1 MNRFR
6 MIDDLKRAINNID
19 RKEPVSFFL
28 TGLRKEDRGHYYE
41 VLPYLETHPEG
52 YLLQYYFIEIFFS
65 NNGLNIQTYH
75 MDQRLAKAKYIS
87 DEDIFKKSVS
97 NRMYARMKYLEKSKG
112 YTLLKTSGNDT
123 VLVENLPIFSEKDG
137 LNKDQKRGYDLSLN
151 FIQEENTIEV
161 KESSRPLLDIKLYN
175 QKYRRGIYIGGRA
188 LIEYDINEN
197 VDVLLEKF
205 VATFLTNP
213 TVEIYGKFLNIHNED
228 AHLLFR
234 DSLLYNIYKI
244 IMREFFFGPDSTP
257 QVDNNED
264 VLSPMEK
271 PEEEKNHIMPCAY
284 SDGYNDGTPVGS
296 LVNPDTGEEIKIV
309 ANSTSTI
316 RQENPKLFRK
326 VLEEGPIKEGVS
338 LRNNTE
344 EEKPFKIDTAL
355 EEHPYPVNVGYYF
368 KSEMSADLF
377 EILVDEIANLSIES
391 RVKLLKYIKENNLE
405 REDN

>member
-6 MIDDLKRAINNID
+6 MIDDLKRTINGIE

-75 MDQRLAKAKYIS
+75 MDQRLSKAKYIT

-112 YTLLKTSGNDT
+112 YSLLKTSGNDT

-151 FIQEENTIEV
+151 YIQEENTIEV
-161 KESSRPLLDIKLYN
+161 KESSRPLLDIKLCN

-197 VDVLLEKF
+197 VDVLLERF
-205 VATFLTNP
+205 IARFLTNP
-213 TVEIYGKFLNIHNED
+213 TVEIYGKFLNLHNND
-228 AHLLFR
+228 AHLFFK

-244 IMREFFFGPDSTP
+244 VMREFFFGPDSTP
-257 QVDNNED
+257 QVDNVED
-264 VLSPMEK
+264 VMTPIEK
-271 PEEEKNHIMPCAY
+271 EEEEEKTHKIPCAY
-284 SDGYNDGTPVGS
+284 TDGYNDGTPVGN

-309 ANSTSTI
+309 ANSTSII
-316 RQENPKLFRK
+316 RQENPGNIFRDH
-326 VLEEGPIKEGVS
+326 LEKGPIKGTTIPAEERTSTNGDEEGEYSYRVECIYGFKNEMDADIFELLLDDIAQLDIS
-338 LRNNTE
+338 
-344 EEKPFKIDTAL
+344 EK
-355 EEHPYPVNVGYYF
+355 
-368 KSEMSADLF
+368 
-377 EILVDEIANLSIES
+377 
-391 RVKLLKYIKENNLE
+391 VKVLKYIKNLKISKENK
-405 REDN
+405 

>member
-6 MIDDLKRAINNID
+6 MIDSLKRAINGID

-28 TGLRKEDRGHYYE
+28 TGLRKEDRGHYFE

-75 MDQRLAKAKYIS
+75 MDQRLAKAKYIT

-137 LNKDQKRGYDLSLN
+137 LNKDQKRGYELSLN

-161 KESSRPLLDIKLYN
+161 KESTRPLLDIKLYN

-197 VDVLLEKF
+197 VDVLLENF

-234 DSLLYNIYKI
+234 DSLLYNVYKI
-244 IMREFFFGPDSTP
+244 VMREFFFGPDSTP
-257 QVDNNED
+257 QVDNDED

-271 PEEEKNHIMPCAY
+271 PEEDKVISCAY
-284 SDGYNDGTPVGS
+284 DEGFSGGTEVGKMI
-296 LVNPDTGEEIKIV
+296 NTETGEEVKIMANSNKIV
-309 ANSTSTI
+309 NHENPGNIFRDHLEKGPLKGTIIPVEERTST
-316 RQENPKLFRK
+316 NDD
-326 VLEEGPIKEGVS
+326 EEGEYSYRVECIYGFKNEMDADIFELLLDDIAQLDIS
-338 LRNNTE
+338 
-344 EEKPFKIDTAL
+344 EK
-355 EEHPYPVNVGYYF
+355 
-368 KSEMSADLF
+368 
-377 EILVDEIANLSIES
+377 
-391 RVKLLKYIKENNLE
+391 VKVLKYIKNLKISKENK
-405 REDN
+405 

>member
-6 MIDDLKRAINNID
+6 MIDNLKRAINNID

-28 TGLRKEDRGHYYE
+28 TGLRKEDRGHYFE

-52 YLLQYYFIEIFFS
+52 YLLQYYFIEIYFS

-75 MDQRLAKAKYIS
+75 MDQRLAKAKYIT

-123 VLVENLPIFSEKDG
+123 VLVENLPIFSEKVG
-137 LNKDQKRGYDLSLN
+137 LNKDQKRGYELSLN

-161 KESSRPLLDIKLYN
+161 KESSRPLLDIKLCN
-175 QKYRRGIYIGGRA
+175 QNYRRGIYIGGRA

-197 VDVLLEKF
+197 VDVLLENF
-205 VATFLTNP
+205 VATFLSNP

-234 DSLLYNIYKI
+234 DSLLYNVYKI
-244 IMREFFFGPDSTP
+244 VMREFFFGPDSTP
-257 QVDNNED
+257 QVDDNVED

-271 PEEEKNHIMPCAY
+271 PEEKNHIMPCAY

-309 ANSTSTI
+309 ANSTSII
-316 RQENPKLFRK
+316 RQENPKPFRK

-344 EEKPFKIDTAL
+344 EEKPFKIDPAL
-355 EEHPYPVNVGYYF
+355 EEHPYPVNIGYYF

>member
-6 MIDDLKRAINNID
+6 MIDDLKRAIKNID

-28 TGLRKEDRGHYYE
+28 TGLRKEDRGHYFE

-52 YLLQYYFIEIFFS
+52 YLLQYYFIEIYFS

-97 NRMYARMKYLEKSKG
+97 NRMYSRMKYLEKSKG

-123 VLVENLPIFSEKDG
+123 VLVENLPIFSERDG

-161 KESSRPLLDIKLYN
+161 KESSRPLLDIKLHN

-197 VDVLLEKF
+197 VDSLLEKF
-205 VATFLTNP
+205 VATFLSNP

-234 DSLLYNIYKI
+234 DSLLYNVYKI
-244 IMREFFFGPDSTP
+244 VLREFFFGPDSTP
-257 QVDNNED
+257 QDNEEEYW
-264 VLSPMEK
+264 SPMEK
-271 PEEEKNHIMPCAY
+271 EEENHSIPCAY
-284 SDGYNDGTPVGS
+284 TDGYNDGTPVGS
-296 LVNPDTGEEIKIV
+296 LVNPDTGEEVKIV
-309 ANSTSTI
+309 TNSNSI
-316 RQENPKLFRK
+316 ARQENPELFRK
-326 VLEEGPIKEGVS
+326 VLEEGPLKDTMIPAKERASSEEDEDEYPYSVEGIS
-338 LRNNTE
+338 YGFKTE
-344 EEKPFKIDTAL
+344 MD
-355 EEHPYPVNVGYYF
+355 
-368 KSEMSADLF
+368 ADLF
-377 EILVDEIANLSIES
+377 ELLLDDIAQLDISEK
-391 RVKLLKYIKENNLE
+391 VKVLKYIKNLKISK
-405 REDN
+405 EDK

>member
-6 MIDDLKRAINNID
+6 MIDSLKRAINNID

-28 TGLRKEDRGHYYE
+28 TGLRKEDRGHYFE

-52 YLLQYYFIEIFFS
+52 YLLQYYFIEVYFA

-75 MDQRLAKAKYIS
+75 MDQRLSKAKYIT

-161 KESSRPLLDIKLYN
+161 KESSRPLLDIKLCN

-197 VDVLLEKF
+197 VDVLLENF
-205 VATFLTNP
+205 VATFLSNP

-234 DSLLYNIYKI
+234 DSLLYNVYKI
-244 IMREFFFGPDSTP
+244 VMREFFFGPDSTP
-257 QVDNNED
+257 QDNED
-264 VLSPMEK
+264 EDYLSPMEK
-271 PEEEKNHIMPCAY
+271 PEEENHIMPCAY
-284 SDGYNDGTPVGS
+284 SNGYNDGTPVGS

-309 ANSTSTI
+309 ANSTSII
-316 RQENPKLFRK
+316 RQENPGNIFRDH
-326 VLEEGPIKEGVS
+326 LEKGPIKEGVS
-338 LRNNTE
+338 LRNNE
-344 EEKPFKIDTAL
+344 EEKPFKVDTAL

-377 EILVDEIANLSIES
+377 EILVDEIANLSIET

>member
-28 TGLRKEDRGHYYE
+28 TGSRKEDRGHYFE

-52 YLLQYYFIEIFFS
+52 YLLQYYFIEIYFS

-75 MDQRLAKAKYIS
+75 MDQRLSKAKYIT

-137 LNKDQKRGYDLSLN
+137 LNKDQKRGYELSLN

-161 KESSRPLLDIKLYN
+161 KESSRPLLDIKLCN

-197 VDVLLEKF
+197 VDSLLENF
-205 VATFLTNP
+205 VATFLSNP

-234 DSLLYNIYKI
+234 DSLLYNVYKI
-244 IMREFFFGPDSTP
+244 VLREFFFGPDSTP
-257 QVDNNED
+257 QVDNIED

-271 PEEEKNHIMPCAY
+271 PEEENHIMPCAY
-284 SDGYNDGTPVGS
+284 SDGYNDGTPVGN
-296 LVNPDTGEEIKIV
+296 LVNPDTGEEVKIV
-309 ANSTSTI
+309 TNSTSI
-316 RQENPKLFRK
+316 VRQENPGNIFRDHLEK
-326 VLEEGPIKEGVS
+326 GPLKGTIISVEERTSTNDDEEGEYSYRVECIYGFKNEIDADIFELLLDDVAQLDIS
-338 LRNNTE
+338 
-344 EEKPFKIDTAL
+344 EK
-355 EEHPYPVNVGYYF
+355 
-368 KSEMSADLF
+368 
-377 EILVDEIANLSIES
+377 
-391 RVKLLKYIKENNLE
+391 VKVLKYIKNLKISKE
-405 REDN
+405 EK

>member
-28 TGLRKEDRGHYYE
+28 TGLRKEDRGHYFE

-151 FIQEENTIEV
+151 FIQEDNTIEV

-197 VDVLLEKF
+197 VDVLLENF

-228 AHLLFR
+228 AHLLFK
-234 DSLLYNIYKI
+234 DSLLYNVYKI
-244 IMREFFFGPDSTP
+244 VMREFFFGPDSTP
-257 QVDNNED
+257 QVDNVED
-264 VLSPMEK
+264 VMTPIDKEE
-271 PEEEKNHIMPCAY
+271 EEEKTHKIPCAY
-284 SDGYNDGTPVGS
+284 TDGYNDGTPVGN
-296 LVNPDTGEEIKIV
+296 LVNPDTGGEIKIV
-309 ANSTSTI
+309 ANSTSII
-316 RQENPKLFRK
+316 RQENPGNIFRDH
-326 VLEEGPIKEGVS
+326 LEKGPIKGTTIPAEERTSTNDDEEGEYSYRVECIYGFKNEMDADIFELLLDDIAQLDIS
-338 LRNNTE
+338 
-344 EEKPFKIDTAL
+344 EKVKI
-355 EEHPYPVNVGYYF
+355 
-368 KSEMSADLF
+368 
-377 EILVDEIANLSIES
+377 
-391 RVKLLKYIKENNLE
+391 LKYIKNLKISKENK
-405 REDN
+405 

>member
-6 MIDDLKRAINNID
+6 MIDSLKRAINGID

-28 TGLRKEDRGHYYE
+28 TGLRKEDRGHYFE
-41 VLPYLETHPEG
+41 VLPYLETHPGG
-52 YLLQYYFIEIFFS
+52 YLIQYYFIEIFFS

-75 MDQRLAKAKYIS
+75 MDQRLVKAKYIS

-137 LNKDQKRGYDLSLN
+137 LIKDQKRGYDLSLN

-161 KESSRPLLDIKLYN
+161 KESSRPLLDIKLCN

-197 VDVLLEKF
+197 VDVLLENF
-205 VATFLTNP
+205 VATFLSNP

-234 DSLLYNIYKI
+234 DSLLYNVYKI
-244 IMREFFFGPDSTP
+244 VMREFFFGPDSTP
-257 QVDNNED
+257 QVDNVED
-264 VLSPMEK
+264 VMTPIEK
-271 PEEEKNHIMPCAY
+271 EEEEEKTHKIPCAY
-284 SDGYNDGTPVGS
+284 EDGYNDGTPVGS
-296 LVNPDTGEEIKIV
+296 LINPDTGEEIKIV
-309 ANSTSTI
+309 ANSTSII
-316 RQENPKLFRK
+316 RQENPGNIFRDHLEK
-326 VLEEGPIKEGVS
+326 GPLKGTIIPVEERTSTNGDEEGEYSYRVECIYGFKNEMDADIFELLLDDIAQLDIS
-338 LRNNTE
+338 
-344 EEKPFKIDTAL
+344 EK
-355 EEHPYPVNVGYYF
+355 
-368 KSEMSADLF
+368 
-377 EILVDEIANLSIES
+377 
-391 RVKLLKYIKENNLE
+391 VKVLKYIKNLKISK
-405 REDN
+405 EDK

>member
-28 TGLRKEDRGHYYE
+28 TGLRKEDRGHYFE

-52 YLLQYYFIEIFFS
+52 YLLQYYFIEIYFS

-205 VATFLTNP
+205 VATFLSNP
-213 TVEIYGKFLNIHNED
+213 TMEIYGKFLNVHNED
-228 AHLLFR
+228 AHLLFK
-234 DSLLYNIYKI
+234 DSLLYDVYKI
-244 IMREFFFGPDSTP
+244 LMREFFFGPDSTP
-257 QVDNNED
+257 QVDNNEED
-264 VLSPMEK
+264 VLTPMEK
-271 PEEEKNHIMPCAY
+271 PEEDKAIPCVY
-284 SDGYNDGTPVGS
+284 SEGFSGGTEEGKMI
-296 LVNPDTGEEIKIV
+296 NPETGEEVKIMANSNKIV
-309 ANSTSTI
+309 NH
-316 RQENPKLFRK
+316 ENPGNLFRDH
-326 VLEEGPIKEGVS
+326 LEKGPIKEGVS
-338 LRNNTE
+338 LRNNE
-344 EEKPFKIDTAL
+344 EEKPFKVDPSL

-377 EILVDEIANLSIES
+377 EILVDEIAYLSLES

>member
-6 MIDDLKRAINNID
+6 MIDNLKRAINNID

-28 TGLRKEDRGHYYE
+28 TGLRKEDRGHYFE

-75 MDQRLAKAKYIS
+75 MDQRLAKAKYIT

-123 VLVENLPIFSEKDG
+123 VLVENLPIFSERDG

-161 KESSRPLLDIKLYN
+161 KESSRPLLDIKLHN

-197 VDVLLEKF
+197 VDSLLEKF
-205 VATFLTNP
+205 VATFLANP
-213 TVEIYGKFLNIHNED
+213 TVEIYEKFLNVHNED
-228 AHLLFR
+228 AHLLFK
-234 DSLLYNIYKI
+234 DSLLYNVYKI
-244 IMREFFFGPDSTP
+244 LMREFFFGPDSAP
-257 QVDNNED
+257 QDNED
-264 VLSPMEK
+264 EDYLSPMEK
-271 PEEEKNHIMPCAY
+271 PEEEDHTMPCAY

-296 LVNPDTGEEIKIV
+296 LVNPDTGEEVKIV
-309 ANSTSTI
+309 ANSDSII
-316 RQENPKLFRK
+316 RQENLGNRFRDH
-326 VLEEGPIKEGVS
+326 LEKGPIKGTTIPVEERTSTNDDEEGEYSYRVECIYGFKNEMDADIFELLLDDIAQLDIS
-338 LRNNTE
+338 
-344 EEKPFKIDTAL
+344 EK
-355 EEHPYPVNVGYYF
+355 
-368 KSEMSADLF
+368 
-377 EILVDEIANLSIES
+377 
-391 RVKLLKYIKENNLE
+391 VKVLKYMKNLKISKE
-405 REDN
+405 DK

>member
-6 MIDDLKRAINNID
+6 MIDNLKRAINNID

-28 TGLRKEDRGHYYE
+28 TGLRKEDRGHYFE

-75 MDQRLAKAKYIS
+75 MDQRLAKAKYIT

-112 YTLLKTSGNDT
+112 YSLLKTSGNDT

-161 KESSRPLLDIKLYN
+161 KESSRPLLDIKLCN

-197 VDVLLEKF
+197 VDSLLEKF
-205 VATFLTNP
+205 VATFLSNP

-234 DSLLYNIYKI
+234 DSLLYNVYKI
-244 IMREFFFGPDSTP
+244 VMREFFFGPDSTP
-257 QVDNNED
+257 QEDNNAED

-271 PEEEKNHIMPCAY
+271 PEEENHIMPCAY
-284 SDGYNDGTPVGS
+284 SNGYNDGTPVGS

-309 ANSTSTI
+309 ANSTSII
-316 RQENPKLFRK
+316 RQENPELFRDH
-326 VLEEGPIKEGVS
+326 LENGPLKDTTIPAEERTS
-338 LRNNTE
+338 TNE
-344 EEKPFKIDTAL
+344 EEDEYSYRVECIYGFKNEMDADIFELLLDDIAQL
-355 EEHPYPVNVGYYF
+355 DI
-368 KSEMSADLF
+368 SEK
-377 EILVDEIANLSIES
+377 
-391 RVKLLKYIKENNLE
+391 VKILKYIKNLKISKE
-405 REDN
+405 EK

>member
-6 MIDDLKRAINNID
+6 MIDSLKRAINGID

-28 TGLRKEDRGHYYE
+28 TGLRKEDRGHYFE

-75 MDQRLAKAKYIS
+75 MDQRLSKAKYIS

-112 YTLLKTSGNDT
+112 YSLLKTSGNDT
-123 VLVENLPIFSEKDG
+123 VLVENLPIFSERDG

-151 FIQEENTIEV
+151 FIQEENAIEV

-197 VDVLLEKF
+197 VDSLLENF
-205 VATFLTNP
+205 VATFLSNP

-228 AHLLFR
+228 AHLLFK
-234 DSLLYNIYKI
+234 DSLLYNVYKI
-244 IMREFFFGPDSTP
+244 VLREFFFGPDSTP
-257 QVDNNED
+257 QVDNVED

-271 PEEEKNHIMPCAY
+271 PEEDKAIPCVY
-284 SDGYNDGTPVGS
+284 SEGFSGGTEVGKI
-296 LVNPDTGEEIKIV
+296 VNPETGEEVKIV
-309 ANSTSTI
+309 ANSKEI
-316 RQENPKLFRK
+316 INHENPENRFRDHLEKGPLKGTIIPVEERTSSEDEDDIDKYPYK
-326 VLEEGPIKEGVS
+326 VTAVID
-338 LRNNTE
+338 
-344 EEKPFKIDTAL
+344 FKFESEID
-355 EEHPYPVNVGYYF
+355 
-368 KSEMSADLF
+368 ADLF
-377 EILVDEIANLSIES
+377 DLLLDEITRINMGEK
-391 RVKLLKYIKENNLE
+391 VKLLKYIKELKNTK
-405 REDN
+405 EDK

>member
-6 MIDDLKRAINNID
+6 MIDSLKRAINGID
-19 RKEPVSFFL
+19 RKEPVNFFL
-28 TGLRKEDRGHYYE
+28 TGLRKEDRGHYFE

-52 YLLQYYFIEIFFS
+52 YLLQYYFIEVYFA

-75 MDQRLAKAKYIS
+75 MDQRLSKAKYIS

-161 KESSRPLLDIKLYN
+161 KESSRPLLDIKLCN

-197 VDVLLEKF
+197 IDVLLEKF

-228 AHLLFR
+228 AHLLFK
-234 DSLLYNIYKI
+234 DSLLYNVYKI
-244 IMREFFFGPDSTP
+244 LMREFFFGPDSTP
-257 QVDNNED
+257 QMSNNEED
-264 VLSPMEK
+264 VLTPTEK
-271 PEEEKNHIMPCAY
+271 PEEKNYAMPCAY
-284 SDGYNDGTPVGS
+284 EDGYNDGTPVGS
-296 LVNPDTGEEIKIV
+296 LVNPDTGEEVKIV
-309 ANSTSTI
+309 TNSTSII
-316 RQENPKLFRK
+316 RQKNPGNIFRDHLEK
-326 VLEEGPIKEGVS
+326 GPLKGTTIPVEERTSTNNDEEGEYSYRVECIYGFKNEMDADIFELLLDDIAQLDIS
-338 LRNNTE
+338 
-344 EEKPFKIDTAL
+344 EK
-355 EEHPYPVNVGYYF
+355 
-368 KSEMSADLF
+368 
-377 EILVDEIANLSIES
+377 
-391 RVKLLKYIKENNLE
+391 VKVLKYIKNLKISK
-405 REDN
+405 EDK

>member
-52 YLLQYYFIEIFFS
+52 YLLQYFFIEVHFA

-75 MDQRLAKAKYIS
+75 MDQRLAKAKYIT

-112 YTLLKTSGNDT
+112 YSLLKTSGNDT

-137 LNKDQKRGYDLSLN
+137 LNKDQKRGYELSLN

-197 VDVLLEKF
+197 VDSLLENF
-205 VATFLTNP
+205 VATFLSNP

-234 DSLLYNIYKI
+234 DSLLYNVYKI
-244 IMREFFFGPDSTP
+244 VMREFFFGPDSTP
-257 QVDNNED
+257 QMDNVED

-271 PEEEKNHIMPCAY
+271 PEEDKVISCAY
-284 SDGYNDGTPVGS
+284 DEGFSGGTEVGKMI
-296 LVNPDTGEEIKIV
+296 NTETGEEVKIMANSNKIV
-309 ANSTSTI
+309 NHENPGNIFRDHLEKGPLKGTIIPVEERTSTNDDEEDEYSYRVECI
-316 RQENPKLFRK
+316 YGFKNEMDADIFELLLDDVAQLDISEK
-326 VLEEGPIKEGVS
+326 VKV
-338 LRNNTE
+338 
-344 EEKPFKIDTAL
+344 
-355 EEHPYPVNVGYYF
+355 
-368 KSEMSADLF
+368 
-377 EILVDEIANLSIES
+377 
-391 RVKLLKYIKENNLE
+391 LKYIKNLKISK
-405 REDN
+405 EDK

>member
-6 MIDDLKRAINNID
+6 MIDNLKRAINNID

-28 TGLRKEDRGHYYE
+28 TGLRKEDRGHYFE

-52 YLLQYYFIEIFFS
+52 YLLQYYFIEVYFA

-75 MDQRLAKAKYIS
+75 MDQRLSKAKYIS

-137 LNKDQKRGYDLSLN
+137 LNKDQKRGYELSLN
-151 FIQEENTIEV
+151 FIQEDNTIEV

-197 VDVLLEKF
+197 VDVLLENF
-205 VATFLTNP
+205 VATFLSNP

-234 DSLLYNIYKI
+234 DSLLYNVYKI
-244 IMREFFFGPDSTP
+244 VMREFFFGPDSTY
-257 QVDNNED
+257 QVDNVED
-264 VLSPMEK
+264 VMTPIEK
-271 PEEEKNHIMPCAY
+271 EEEEEKTHKIPCAY
-284 SDGYNDGTPVGS
+284 TDGYNDGTPVGN

-309 ANSTSTI
+309 ANSTSII
-316 RQENPKLFRK
+316 RQENPGNIFRDH
-326 VLEEGPIKEGVS
+326 LEKGPIKGTTIPAEERTSTNGDEEGEYSYRVECIYGFKNEMDADIFELLLDDIAQLDIS
-338 LRNNTE
+338 
-344 EEKPFKIDTAL
+344 EK
-355 EEHPYPVNVGYYF
+355 
-368 KSEMSADLF
+368 
-377 EILVDEIANLSIES
+377 
-391 RVKLLKYIKENNLE
+391 VKVLKYIKNLKISKENK
-405 REDN
+405 

>member
-6 MIDDLKRAINNID
+6 MIDDRKRAINNID

-28 TGLRKEDRGHYYE
+28 TGSRKEDRGHYFE

-52 YLLQYYFIEIFFS
+52 YLLQYYFIEIYFS

-75 MDQRLAKAKYIS
+75 MDQRLSKAKYIT

-137 LNKDQKRGYDLSLN
+137 LNKDQKRGYELSLN

-161 KESSRPLLDIKLYN
+161 KESSRPLLDIKLCN

-197 VDVLLEKF
+197 VDSLLENF
-205 VATFLTNP
+205 VATFLSNP

-234 DSLLYNIYKI
+234 DSLLYNVYKI
-244 IMREFFFGPDSTP
+244 VLREFFFGPDSTP
-257 QVDNNED
+257 QVDNIED

-271 PEEEKNHIMPCAY
+271 PEEENHIMPCAY
-284 SDGYNDGTPVGS
+284 SDGYNDGTPVGN
-296 LVNPDTGEEIKIV
+296 LVNPDTGEEVKIV
-309 ANSTSTI
+309 TNSTSI
-316 RQENPKLFRK
+316 VRQENPGNIFRDHLEK
-326 VLEEGPIKEGVS
+326 GPLKGTIISVEERTSTNDDEEGEYSYRVECIYGFKNEIDADIFELLLDDVAQLDIS
-338 LRNNTE
+338 
-344 EEKPFKIDTAL
+344 EK
-355 EEHPYPVNVGYYF
+355 
-368 KSEMSADLF
+368 
-377 EILVDEIANLSIES
+377 
-391 RVKLLKYIKENNLE
+391 VKVLKYIKNLKISKE
-405 REDN
+405 EK

>member
-19 RKEPVSFFL
+19 RKEPVNFFL
-28 TGLRKEDRGHYYE
+28 TGLRKEDRGHYFE
-41 VLPYLETHPEG
+41 VLPYQETHPEG
-52 YLLQYYFIEIFFS
+52 YLLQYYFIEVFFS

-75 MDQRLAKAKYIS
+75 MDQRLSKAKYIS

-161 KESSRPLLDIKLYN
+161 KESSRPLLDIKLCN

-197 VDVLLEKF
+197 VDVLLERF
-205 VATFLTNP
+205 IARFLTNP
-213 TVEIYGKFLNIHNED
+213 TVEIYGKFLNLHNND
-228 AHLLFR
+228 AHLFFK

-244 IMREFFFGPDSTP
+244 VMREFFFGPDSTP
-257 QVDNNED
+257 QEDNNVED

-271 PEEEKNHIMPCAY
+271 PEEDKVIPCIY
-284 SDGYNDGTPVGS
+284 SEGFSGGTEVGKMI
-296 LVNPDTGEEIKIV
+296 NPETGEEVKIMTNSNKIV
-309 ANSTSTI
+309 NHENPGNIFRDHLEKGPLKSTIIPVEERTST
-316 RQENPKLFRK
+316 NDD
-326 VLEEGPIKEGVS
+326 EEGKYSYRVECIYGFENEMDTDIFELLLDDIAQLDIS
-338 LRNNTE
+338 
-344 EEKPFKIDTAL
+344 EK
-355 EEHPYPVNVGYYF
+355 
-368 KSEMSADLF
+368 
-377 EILVDEIANLSIES
+377 
-391 RVKLLKYIKENNLE
+391 VKVLKYIKNLKISK
-405 REDN
+405 EDK

>member
-6 MIDDLKRAINNID
+6 MIDSLKRAINGID

-28 TGLRKEDRGHYYE
+28 TGLRKEDRGHYFE

-75 MDQRLAKAKYIS
+75 MDQRLAKAKYIT

-175 QKYRRGIYIGGRA
+175 QNYRRGIYIGGRA

-213 TVEIYGKFLNIHNED
+213 TVEIYGKFLNLHNED

-244 IMREFFFGPDSTP
+244 VIREFFFGPDSTP
-257 QVDNNED
+257 QDNED
-264 VLSPMEK
+264 EDYLSPMEK
-271 PEEEKNHIMPCAY
+271 PEEENHIMPCAY
-284 SDGYNDGTPVGS
+284 SNGYNDGTPVGS

-309 ANSTSTI
+309 TNSNSI
-316 RQENPKLFRK
+316 VRQENPGNIFRDH
-326 VLEEGPIKEGVS
+326 LEKGPIKGTTIPVEERTSSEEDEDEYPYSVEGIS
-338 LRNNTE
+338 YGFKNEMDADIFELLLDDIAQLDIS
-344 EEKPFKIDTAL
+344 EK
-355 EEHPYPVNVGYYF
+355 
-368 KSEMSADLF
+368 
-377 EILVDEIANLSIES
+377 
-391 RVKLLKYIKENNLE
+391 VKVLKYIKNLKISKENK
-405 REDN
+405 

>member
-28 TGLRKEDRGHYYE
+28 TGLRKEDRGHYFE

-123 VLVENLPIFSEKDG
+123 VLVENLPIFSERDG
-137 LNKDQKRGYDLSLN
+137 LNKDQKRGYELSLN

-197 VDVLLEKF
+197 VDALLENF
-205 VATFLTNP
+205 VATFLSNP

-228 AHLLFR
+228 AHLLFK
-234 DSLLYNIYKI
+234 DSLLYNVYKI
-244 IMREFFFGPDSTP
+244 VLREFFFGPDSTP
-257 QVDNNED
+257 QVDNVED

-271 PEEEKNHIMPCAY
+271 PEEDKVISCAY
-284 SDGYNDGTPVGS
+284 DEGFSGGTEVGKMI
-296 LVNPDTGEEIKIV
+296 NPETGEEVKIMANSNKIV
-309 ANSTSTI
+309 NHENPGNIFRDHLEKGPLKGTVIPVEERTST
-316 RQENPKLFRK
+316 NDD
-326 VLEEGPIKEGVS
+326 EEGEYS
-338 LRNNTE
+338 
-344 EEKPFKIDTAL
+344 
-355 EEHPYPVNVGYYF
+355 Y
-368 KSEMSADLF
+368 
-377 EILVDEIANLSIES
+377 
-391 RVKLLKYIKENNLE
+391 RVKCIYGFKNEMDADIFELLLDDIAQLDISEKVKVLKYIKNLKISK
-405 REDN
+405 EDK

>member
-6 MIDDLKRAINNID
+6 MIDSLKRAINNID
-19 RKEPVSFFL
+19 RKEPVNFFL

-52 YLLQYYFIEIFFS
+52 YLLQYYFIEIYFS

-97 NRMYARMKYLEKSKG
+97 NRMYSRMKYLEKSKG

-123 VLVENLPIFSEKDG
+123 VLVENLPIFSERDG
-137 LNKDQKRGYDLSLN
+137 LNKDQKRGYNLSLN
-151 FIQEENTIEV
+151 YIQDENTIEV
-161 KESSRPLLDIKLYN
+161 KESSRPLLDIKLHN

-205 VATFLTNP
+205 VATFLSNP
-213 TVEIYGKFLNIHNED
+213 TMEIYGKFLNIHNED
-228 AHLLFR
+228 AHLLFK
-234 DSLLYNIYKI
+234 DSLLYHIYRI
-244 IMREFFFGPDSTP
+244 ITREFFFGPDSTP
-257 QVDNNED
+257 QVDNVED
-264 VLSPMEK
+264 VLTPMDK
-271 PEEEKNHIMPCAY
+271 YEEERTFRMPCAY
-284 SDGYNDGTPVGS
+284 TDGYNDGTPVGS
-296 LVNPDTGEEIKIV
+296 FVNPDTGEEVKIA
-309 ANSTSTI
+309 ANSTSII
-316 RQENPKLFRK
+316 RQENPELFRE

-344 EEKPFKIDTAL
+344 EAPFKVDPAL
-355 EEHPYPVNVGYYF
+355 EEHPFPVSVGYNF
-368 KSEMSADLF
+368 KTEMSANLF
-377 EILVDEIANLSIES
+377 EILVDEIAYLSLES

-405 REDN
+405 REEN